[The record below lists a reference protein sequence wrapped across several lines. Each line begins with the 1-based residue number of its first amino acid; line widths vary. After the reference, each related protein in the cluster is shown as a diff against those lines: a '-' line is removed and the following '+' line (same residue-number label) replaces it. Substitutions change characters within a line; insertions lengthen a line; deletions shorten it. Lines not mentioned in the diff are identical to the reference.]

1 MSRIATPAVDT
12 ATGATAEVYAK
23 VRKGTGGK
31 LPNVYATLGQLAPAV
46 LDVYLN
52 ADAVLASAGLARKD
66 LETIKL
72 VASAQSGCDYCV
84 AAHNMLGKLAGLTA
98 DDVRALRHLE
108 PTGDAKR
115 DALTRF
121 VLTLMQTRGTLPTEA
136 VTAIREAGY
145 SDAQLVAIAFAISQI
160 TFTNTFNRINDTD
173 VDFPAAE

>member
-1 MSRIATPAVDT
+1 MSRIAIPAVDT

-31 LPNVYATLGQLAPAV
+31 LPNAYAAIGHLAPAV
-46 LDVYLN
+46 LDAYLN
-52 ADAVLASAGLARKD
+52 ADAALANAGLTRKD

-72 VASAQSGCDYCV
+72 VVSAQSGCDYCV
-84 AAHNMLGKLAGLTA
+84 AAHNMLGKLAGLPSEEL
-98 DDVRALRHLE
+98 RALRHLE
-108 PTGDAKR
+108 PTGDTKR

-121 VLTLMQTRGTLPTEA
+121 VLTLTQTRGTLPMNA
-136 VTAIREAGY
+136 VTAVREAGY
-145 SDAQLVAIAFAISQI
+145 SDAQLAAIAFAISHI